1 MEKNQFS
8 TRINADICNFQWC
21 NAEPRMVW
29 HYNFLIHDITCIT
42 CWFLVCAQFLLPYIY
57 LYHSYTQ
64 PDASFPEILVIMHF
78 AVMLP
83 QGTEFAANLMPSPSC
98 CTC

>member
-1 MEKNQFS
+1 MEKNQFP

-29 HYNFLIHDITCIT
+29 HYLHA
-42 CWFLVCAQFLLPYIY
+42 CWFLVCAQFLLPYI
-57 LYHSYTQ
+57 YHSYTQ

-78 AVMLP
+78 TVMLP
-83 QGTEFAANLMPSPSC
+83 QGTEFLCRTSHAVTELLHVLTS
-98 CTC
+98 

>member
-1 MEKNQFS
+1 MNGLALQFS
-8 TRINADICNFQWC
+8 HSL
-21 NAEPRMVW
+21 
-29 HYNFLIHDITCIT
+29 HYLHA

-83 QGTEFAANLMPSPSC
+83 QRTEFLCRTSHVVTKLLHMLTSPR
-98 CTC
+98 

>member
-1 MEKNQFS
+1 MQIFVTSSGVMLN
-8 TRINADICNFQWC
+8 
-21 NAEPRMVW
+21 
-29 HYNFLIHDITCIT
+29 HYLHA

-57 LYHSYTQ
+57 LSHSYTQ

-83 QGTEFAANLMPSPSC
+83 QGTEFLCRTSHAVAELLHMVTS
-98 CTC
+98 